1 MTRVRIRANPRCI
14 AAPRQSRGGVVLNHY
29 RSWRWLACLLLIP
42 ALLHAQDRNL
52 SVASAA
58 AKAEGQRRV
67 ALVIGN
73 GAYADSPLKNPVND
87 VRAMAASL
95 RELGFEVIVRE
106 NANLQQMDEAVRE
119 FGRRLERAH
128 AGLFY
133 YAGHGMQIKGRNFLI
148 PVGARFEHED
158 EVAYRSLDA
167 GQVLDKMDSARTQ
180 VNLMILDACRTNPF
194 HAVFRSKRQGL
205 AEMEAP
211 AGTLIA
217 FATAPGSVALD
228 GTGSNGVYTKHLLLQ
243 MKQPGQP
250 VEQAFKRVRIGVVE
264 ETRERQIPWESSS
277 LRDDFQFRPAAT
289 PASAPVAVTEAA
301 LELAFWD
308 AIKNSNRADDYAA
321 YLEQFPKGRFV
332 PLARNRQKALQKP
345 AENTVQPQPVATLTA
360 AMPPVAAP
368 ARPSATQRPPAP
380 PRPPTHAAVP
390 MASSAAAP
398 TPAPL
403 AAPATPEAAAPQFSL
418 PGAGFTAASFSS
430 DDAWLAAVD
439 RDGKLQIHNAAT
451 GAAISLFKLAQA
463 LSAVRFA
470 PDGRHIA
477 VATET
482 GETRLLELGS
492 GKEIWR
498 RKPHGGRV
506 MSLAFSPDGRYL
518 LSAAAQGDVELSSV
532 ASGASVQRL
541 QNEGLPLLE
550 ALYSPDGR
558 YIGIVLGE
566 GKSQVVK
573 VIEVGSGRQQLL
585 VAAAA
590 ASFSV
595 NGRYLLA
602 AAGGHTPTLFD
613 IASGEELR
621 RFARY
626 PLTIFAGAYAE
637 SGQFVATVDA
647 EGRGQMLDTR
657 DGRPV
662 GSVRGP
668 RVQPRAAAFSA
679 DVGRFAVIDGEG
691 RVAVYRFQEKS

>member
-1 MTRVRIRANPRCI
+1 M
-14 AAPRQSRGGVVLNHY
+14 
-29 RSWRWLACLLLIP
+29 LLVP
-42 ALLHAQDRNL
+42 ALLHAQERNIAI
-52 SVASAA
+52 ASAGI
-58 AKAEGQRRV
+58 KAEGPRRV

-87 VRAMAASL
+87 ARAMATSL

-106 NANLQQMDEAVRE
+106 DANLQQMDDAVRE

-205 AEMEAP
+205 AEMDAP

-217 FATAPGSVALD
+217 FATAPGAVALD

-250 VEQAFKRVRIGVVE
+250 VEQVFKRVRIGVVE

-277 LRDDFQFRPAAT
+277 LRDDFQFRPGAA
-289 PASAPVAVTEAA
+289 PAPAPVAVTEAA
-301 LELAFWD
+301 LELAFWE
-308 AIKNSNRADDYAA
+308 AIKGSSRADDYAA

-345 AENTVQPQPVATLTA
+345 VENTVQPPPVAT
-360 AMPPVAAP
+360 PPAAAP
-368 ARPSATQRPPAP
+368 VRPAAAQRPPTP
-380 PRPPTHAAVP
+380 PQPPAHT
-390 MASSAAAP
+390 AAP
-398 TPAPL
+398 MMAASIAGALTPVPL
-403 AAPATPEAAAPQFSL
+403 AAPAATSSDVAAPHFSL
-418 PGAGFTAASFSS
+418 PGTGFTAASFSS

-439 RDGKLQIHNAAT
+439 RDGKLQIHHAAT
-451 GAAISLFKLAQA
+451 GAAKSAFKLAQA

-477 VATET
+477 VATES

-498 RKPHGGRV
+498 RKPHAGRV

-518 LSAAAQGDVELSSV
+518 LSAATQGDVELSSV
-532 ASGASVQRL
+532 ATGAAVQRL
-541 QNEGLPLLE
+541 QNDGLPLLE

-573 VIEVGSGRQQLL
+573 VVEIGSGRQQLL

-621 RFARY
+621 RFPRY

-662 GSVRGP
+662 SSVRGP

>member
-1 MTRVRIRANPRCI
+1 M
-14 AAPRQSRGGVVLNHY
+14 
-29 RSWRWLACLLLIP
+29 
-42 ALLHAQDRNL
+42 LHAQERNIG
-52 SVASAA
+52 VAASGI
-58 AKAEGQRRV
+58 KAEGPRRV

-87 VRAMAASL
+87 ARAMATSL

-106 NANLQQMDEAVRE
+106 DANLQQMDDAVRE

-167 GQVLDKMDSARTQ
+167 GQVLDKMDSAKTQ
-180 VNLMILDACRTNPF
+180 VNLMILDACRNNPF

-205 AEMEAP
+205 AEMDAP

-228 GTGSNGVYTKHLLLQ
+228 GAGSNGVYTKHLLLQ
-243 MKQPGQP
+243 MKQAGLP

-264 ETRERQIPWESSS
+264 ETGERQIPWESSS
-277 LRDDFQFRPAAT
+277 LRDDFQFRPA
-289 PASAPVAVTEAA
+289 PAQAPAPVAVTEAA

-308 AIKNSNRADDYAA
+308 AIKSSSRADDYAA
-321 YLEQFPKGRFV
+321 YLEQFPRGRFV

-345 AENTVQPQPVATLTA
+345 VEPASRP
-360 AMPPVAAP
+360 PPVAALTKP
-368 ARPSATQRPPAP
+368 SAAARPPSAALPPAP
-380 PRPPTHAAVP
+380 AAV
-390 MASSAAAP
+390 SVTAP
-398 TPAPL
+398 ATD
-403 AAPATPEAAAPQFSL
+403 APATPHFSL

-430 DDAWLAAVD
+430 DDAWLAAVG
-439 RDGKLQIHNAAT
+439 RDGRLLIHNAAT
-451 GAAISLFKLAQA
+451 GAAKSVVNLAQP

-477 VATET
+477 VATES
-482 GETRLLELGS
+482 GETRLLEIGS

-498 RKPHGGRV
+498 RKPHAGRV

-518 LSAAAQGDVELSSV
+518 LSAATQGDVELSSV
-532 ASGASVQRL
+532 VTGATVQRL

-558 YIGIVLGE
+558 YLAIVLGE

-573 VIEVGSGRQQLL
+573 VVEVGSGRQQLL

-621 RFARY
+621 RFPRY

-662 GSVRGP
+662 SSVRGP
-668 RVQPRAAAFSA
+668 HVQPRAAAFSA
-679 DVGRFAVIDGEG
+679 DVGRFAVIDAEG
-691 RVAVYRFQEKS
+691 RIAVYRFQEKS

>member
-1 MTRVRIRANPRCI
+1 MA
-14 AAPRQSRGGVVLNHY
+14 LNFI
-29 RSWRWLACLLLIP
+29 RSWRWLACLLLLVP
-42 ALLHAQDRNL
+42 TLLQAQERNL
-52 SVASAA
+52 GIAASATG
-58 AKAEGQRRV
+58 AKPDGQRRV
-67 ALVIGN
+67 ALVVGN
-73 GAYADSPLKNPVND
+73 GAYAESPLKNPVND
-87 VRAMAASL
+87 ARAMAASL
-95 RELGFEVIVRE
+95 RELGFDVIAKE

-128 AGLFY
+128 VGLFY

-148 PVGARFEHED
+148 PVGANFEHED

-167 GQVLDKMDSARTQ
+167 GQVLDKMDSAKTQ

-194 HAVFRSKRQGL
+194 HTVFRSKRQGL

-217 FATAPGSVALD
+217 FATAPGAVALD
-228 GTGSNGVYTKHLLLQ
+228 GAGTNGVYTKHLLRQ
-243 MKQPGQP
+243 MNERGQP

-277 LRDDFQFRPAAT
+277 LRDDFQFRPA
-289 PASAPVAVTEAA
+289 PAPAAVAATEAA
-301 LELAFWD
+301 LELAFWE
-308 AIKNSNRADDYAA
+308 AIKNSSRADDYAA

-332 PLARNRQKALQKP
+332 PLARNRQKEFQK
-345 AENTVQPQPVATLTA
+345 T
-360 AMPPVAAP
+360 AAP
-368 ARPSATQRPPAP
+368 AAPAVAAVAVAVAASSRPSVPAAAPAP
-380 PRPPTHAAVP
+380 PATAAKPPVPPRPLALAAPPP
-390 MASSAAAP
+390 MP
-398 TPAPL
+398 TPA
-403 AAPATPEAAAPQFSL
+403 AATAASDGTVTPTFSL
-418 PGAGFTAASFSS
+418 PGSGFAAASFSA
-430 DDAWLAAVD
+430 DDAWLAVVG
-439 RDGKLQIHNAAT
+439 RDGRLQIHNATT
-451 GAAISLFKLAQA
+451 GAQRSSFNLAQA

-477 VATET
+477 VATES
-482 GETRLLELGS
+482 GETRLIEISS
-492 GKEIWR
+492 GKEVWR

-518 LSAAAQGDVELSSV
+518 LSAAAQGDVELSAV
-532 ASGASVQRL
+532 AGGASVQRVK
-541 QNEGLPLLE
+541 NDGLPLLE

-558 YIGIVLGE
+558 YIAMVLGE
-566 GKSQVVK
+566 GRSQVVK
-573 VIEVGSGRQQLL
+573 VVEVGSGRQQLA

-626 PLTIFAGAYAE
+626 PLNIFAGAYAE
-637 SGQFVATVDA
+637 SGQFVATVDSD
-647 EGRGQMLDTR
+647 GRGQMLDTR
-657 DGRPV
+657 DGRAV

-668 RVQPRAAAFSA
+668 RVAPRAAAFSS
-679 DVGRFAVIDGEG
+679 DVGRYAVIDAEG

>member
-1 MTRVRIRANPRCI
+1 MG
-14 AAPRQSRGGVVLNHY
+14 RGFALDQF
-29 RSWRWLACLLLIP
+29 RSWRRFACLLLLVP
-42 ALLHAQDRNL
+42 TLLQAQERNL
-52 SVASAA
+52 SIAA
-58 AKAEGQRRV
+58 TGKAEGQRRV

-73 GAYADSPLKNPVND
+73 GAYADSPLKNPLND
-87 VRAMAASL
+87 ARAMAASL
-95 RELGFEVIVRE
+95 RELGFEVIARE

-148 PVGARFEHED
+148 PVGAHFEHED

-167 GQVLDKMDSARTQ
+167 GQVLDKMDSAKTQ
-180 VNLMILDACRTNPF
+180 VNLVILDACRSNPF
-194 HAVFRSKRQGL
+194 HRVFRARRQGL

-228 GTGSNGVYTKHLLLQ
+228 GEGRHGVYTKHLL
-243 MKQPGQP
+243 KQINERGQP
-250 VEQAFKRVRIGVVE
+250 VEQVFKRVRIGVVE

-277 LRDDFQFRPAAT
+277 LRDDFQFRPAAA
-289 PASAPVAVTEAA
+289 PAPAATAATEAA

-308 AIKNSNRADDYAA
+308 AIKNSSRADDYAA

-345 AENTVQPQPVATLTA
+345 DAASRPPAVAASPAASPVAV
-360 AMPPVAAP
+360 PPKPVVAQRPAPP
-368 ARPSATQRPPAP
+368 ARPSAPAAMPMSAASAAPLPAP
-380 PRPPTHAAVP
+380 PA
-390 MASSAAAP
+390 AAAP
-398 TPAPL
+398 SATASPV
-403 AAPATPEAAAPQFSL
+403 AAPYFSL
-418 PGAGFTAASFSS
+418 PGAGFTAASFSP
-430 DDAWLAAVD
+430 DNAWLAAVG
-439 RDGKLQIHNAAT
+439 RDGQVRIHNAAT
-451 GAAISLFKLAQA
+451 GAAKSAVNLAEP

-477 VATET
+477 VATES

-492 GKEIWR
+492 GKELWR

-518 LSAAAQGDVELSSV
+518 LSAAAQGDVELSGV
-532 ASGASVQRL
+532 ANGASVQRL
-541 QNEGLPLLE
+541 QNEGLPLIE

-558 YIGIVLGE
+558 YIAVVLGE

-573 VIEVGSGRQQLL
+573 VVEVGSGRQQLL

-637 SGQFVATVDA
+637 SGEFVATVDA
-647 EGRGQMLDTR
+647 DGQGQMLDTR
-657 DGRPV
+657 DGRPM

-679 DVGRFAVIDGEG
+679 DVGRFAVIDAEG

>member
-1 MTRVRIRANPRCI
+1 
-14 AAPRQSRGGVVLNHY
+14 
-29 RSWRWLACLLLIP
+29 
-42 ALLHAQDRNL
+42 
-52 SVASAA
+52 
-58 AKAEGQRRV
+58 
-67 ALVIGN
+67 
-73 GAYADSPLKNPVND
+73 
-87 VRAMAASL
+87 MAASL

-106 NANLQQMDEAVRE
+106 NANLQQMDDAVRE

-133 YAGHGMQIKGRNFLI
+133 FAGHGMQIKGRNFLI
-148 PVGARFEHED
+148 PVEAKFEHED

-167 GQVLDKMDSARTQ
+167 GQVLDKMDSAKTQ
-180 VNLMILDACRTNPF
+180 VNLMILDACRNNPF
-194 HAVFRSKRQGL
+194 HRVFRAKRQGL

-228 GTGSNGVYTKHLLLQ
+228 GTGNNGVYTKHLLLQ

-250 VEQAFKRVRIGVVE
+250 VEQAFKQVRIGVVE

-277 LRDDFQFRPAAT
+277 LRDDFQFRPATT
-289 PASAPVAVTEAA
+289 PAPAPVAVTEAA

-332 PLARNRQKALQKP
+332 ALARNRQKALQKP
-345 AENTVQPQPVATLTA
+345 GENTVQPPVATLTVA
-360 AMPPVAAP
+360 TPPATRPTAAAP
-368 ARPSATQRPPAP
+368 ARPSAAPRPTP
-380 PRPPTHAAVP
+380 PRPPAHAGMATAASIAGPLPVPPAAAV
-390 MASSAAAP
+390 AS
-398 TPAPL
+398 TD
-403 AAPATPEAAAPQFSL
+403 TAAPQFSL
-418 PGAGFTAASFSS
+418 AGAGFTAASFSA
-430 DDAWLAAVD
+430 DDAWLAAVN
-439 RDGKLQIHNAAT
+439 RDGQVQIHHAAT
-451 GAAISLFKLAQA
+451 GAAKSTFNLAQA

-470 PDGRHIA
+470 PDGRHLA
-477 VATET
+477 VATES
-482 GETRLLELGS
+482 GETRLLDIGS
-492 GKEIWR
+492 GKELWR
-498 RKPHGGRV
+498 RKPHDGRV

-532 ASGASVQRL
+532 ASGTSVQRL
-541 QNEGLPLLE
+541 KNEGLPLLE

-558 YIGIVLGE
+558 YIAVVLGE

-573 VIEVGSGRQQLL
+573 VVEVGSGRQQLL

-657 DGRPV
+657 DGRAV

-668 RVQPRAAAFSA
+668 RVLPRAAAFSA
-679 DVGRFAVIDGEG
+679 DVGRFAVIDAEG

>member
-1 MTRVRIRANPRCI
+1 M
-14 AAPRQSRGGVVLNHY
+14 
-29 RSWRWLACLLLIP
+29 
-42 ALLHAQDRNL
+42 
-52 SVASAA
+52 
-58 AKAEGQRRV
+58 
-67 ALVIGN
+67 IGN

-87 VRAMAASL
+87 ARAMATSL

-106 NANLQQMDEAVRE
+106 NANLQQMDDAVRE

-148 PVGARFEHED
+148 PVGANFQHED

-167 GQVLDKMDSARTQ
+167 GQVLDKMDSAKTQ
-180 VNLMILDACRTNPF
+180 VNLMILDACRNNPF

-228 GTGSNGVYTKHLLLQ
+228 GEGSNGVYTKHLLLQ

-264 ETRERQIPWESSS
+264 ETRQRQIPWESSS
-277 LRDDFQFRPAAT
+277 LRDDFQFRPAQAPA
-289 PASAPVAVTEAA
+289 PASVAVTEAA

-308 AIKNSNRADDYAA
+308 AIKSSSRADDYAA

-345 AENTVQPQPVATLTA
+345 VENTVQPPPV
-360 AMPPVAAP
+360 AMPPLAAP
-368 ARPSATQRPPAP
+368 TRPSATQRPPAA
-380 PRPPTHAAVP
+380 PRPSAHIGVP
-390 MASSAAAP
+390 MATQA
-398 TPAPL
+398 TAPL
-403 AAPATPEAAAPQFSL
+403 AAPAVASSDTAAPYFSL

-439 RDGKLQIHNAAT
+439 RDGKLQIHHAAT
-451 GAAISLFKLAQA
+451 GAAKSLFNLAQA

-477 VATET
+477 VGTES

-492 GKEIWR
+492 GKELWR
-498 RKPHGGRV
+498 RKPHAGRV

-518 LSAAAQGDVELSSV
+518 LSAATQGDVELSSV
-532 ASGASVQRL
+532 ATGASVQRL

-573 VIEVGSGRQQLL
+573 VVEIGSGRQQLL

-621 RFARY
+621 RFPRY

-657 DGRPV
+657 DGRPIS
-662 GSVRGP
+662 SVRGP

-679 DVGRFAVIDGEG
+679 DVGRFAVIDAEG
-691 RVAVYRFQEKS
+691 RIAVYRFQEKS

>member
-1 MTRVRIRANPRCI
+1 M
-14 AAPRQSRGGVVLNHY
+14 VVT
-29 RSWRWLACLLLIP
+29 LIQ
-42 ALLHAQDRNL
+42 AQERNL
-52 SVASAA
+52 ALAGPSV
-58 AKAEGQRRV
+58 KADGQRRV

-73 GAYADSPLKNPVND
+73 GAYADSPLRNPVND
-87 VRAMAASL
+87 ARAMALAL
-95 RELGFEVIVRE
+95 RELGFEVIAKE

-148 PVGARFEHED
+148 PVGANFEHED

-167 GQVLDKMDSARTQ
+167 GQVLDKMDSAKTQ
-180 VNLMILDACRTNPF
+180 VNLMILDACRNNPF
-194 HAVFRSKRQGL
+194 HRVFRAKRQGL

-217 FATAPGSVALD
+217 FATAPGSVASD
-228 GTGSNGVYTKHLLLQ
+228 GEGKHGVYTKHLLKQ
-243 MKQPGQP
+243 MNELGQP

-277 LRDDFQFRPAAT
+277 LRDDFQFRPAPT
-289 PASAPVAVTEAA
+289 PVAGVVTEAA
-301 LELAFWD
+301 LELAFWE
-308 AIKNSNRADDYAA
+308 AIKNSTRADDYAA
-321 YLEQFPKGRFV
+321 YLEQFPKGRFL
-332 PLARNRQKALQKP
+332 PLARNRQKDLQKP
-345 AENTVQPQPVATLTA
+345 TGPAPTVA
-360 AMPPVAAP
+360 APVAA
-368 ARPSATQRPPAP
+368 AASAE
-380 PRPPTHAAVP
+380 
-390 MASSAAAP
+390 SG
-398 TPAPL
+398 
-403 AAPATPEAAAPQFSL
+403 ATPYFSL
-418 PGAGFTAASFSS
+418 PGSGHAAASFSS
-430 DDAWLAAVD
+430 DDAWLAVVG
-439 RDGKLQIHNAAT
+439 RDGLQIHNAAT
-451 GAAISLFKLAQA
+451 GAPQRSFSLAQA

-482 GETRLLELGS
+482 GETRLMELGS

-498 RKPHGGRV
+498 RQPHGGRV
-506 MSLAFSPDGRYL
+506 TSLAFSPDGRYL
-518 LSAAAQGDVELSSV
+518 LSAAAQGDIELATV
-532 ASGASVQRL
+532 ADGATVQRL
-541 QNEGLPLLE
+541 RNEGLPTIE

-558 YIGIVLGE
+558 YIAVVLGE
-566 GKSQVVK
+566 GRSQVVK
-573 VIEVGSGRQQLL
+573 VIEVGSGRQMLA

-613 IASGEELR
+613 ISSGQELR
-621 RFARY
+621 RFPRY
-626 PLTIFAGAYAE
+626 PLNIFAGAYAE

-647 EGRGQMLDTR
+647 EGRGQLLDTR

-662 GSVRGP
+662 GRVRGP
-668 RVQPRAAAFSA
+668 RVQPRAAAFSS

-691 RVAVYRFQEKS
+691 RIAVYRFEEKS

>member
-1 MTRVRIRANPRCI
+1 V
-14 AAPRQSRGGVVLNHY
+14 
-29 RSWRWLACLLLIP
+29 LIP
-42 ALLHAQDRNL
+42 ALLHAQERNIA
-52 SVASAA
+52 VAASGV
-58 AKAEGQRRV
+58 KAEGPRRV

-87 VRAMAASL
+87 ARAMATSL

-106 NANLQQMDEAVRE
+106 DANLQQMDDAVRE

-167 GQVLDKMDSARTQ
+167 GQVLDKMDSAKTQ
-180 VNLMILDACRTNPF
+180 VNLMILDACRNNPF

-228 GTGSNGVYTKHLLLQ
+228 GAGSNGVYTKHLLLQ

-250 VEQAFKRVRIGVVE
+250 VEQAFKQVRIGVVE

-277 LRDDFQFRPAAT
+277 LRDDFQFRPA
-289 PASAPVAVTEAA
+289 PAQAPAPVAVTEAA

-308 AIKNSNRADDYAA
+308 AIKSSSRADDYAA

-345 AENTVQPQPVATLTA
+345 AEPASRP
-360 AMPPVAAP
+360 PPVAALTKP
-368 ARPSATQRPPAP
+368 SAAARPPTAALPPAP
-380 PRPPTHAAVP
+380 AAV
-390 MASSAAAP
+390 SV
-398 TPAPL
+398 T
-403 AAPATPEAAAPQFSL
+403 APATDTPATPHFSL
-418 PGAGFTAASFSS
+418 PGAGFTAASFSA
-430 DDAWLAAVD
+430 DDAWLAAVG
-439 RDGKLQIHNAAT
+439 RDGRLLIHNAAT
-451 GAAISLFKLAQA
+451 GAAKSVVNLAQP

-477 VATET
+477 VATES
-482 GETRLLELGS
+482 GETRLLEIGS
-492 GKEIWR
+492 GKEVWR
-498 RKPHGGRV
+498 RKPHAGRV

-518 LSAAAQGDVELSSV
+518 LSAATQGDVELSSV
-532 ASGASVQRL
+532 TTGASVQRL
-541 QNEGLPLLE
+541 KNEGLPLLE

-558 YIGIVLGE
+558 YLAVVLGE

-621 RFARY
+621 RFPRY

-662 GSVRGP
+662 SSVRGP

-679 DVGRFAVIDGEG
+679 DVGRFAVIDAEG
-691 RVAVYRFQEKS
+691 RIAVYRFQEKS

>member
-1 MTRVRIRANPRCI
+1 
-14 AAPRQSRGGVVLNHY
+14 
-29 RSWRWLACLLLIP
+29 
-42 ALLHAQDRNL
+42 
-52 SVASAA
+52 
-58 AKAEGQRRV
+58 
-67 ALVIGN
+67 
-73 GAYADSPLKNPVND
+73 
-87 VRAMAASL
+87 MAASL
-95 RELGFEVIVRE
+95 RELGFDVISRE

-148 PVGARFEHED
+148 PVGAHFEHED

-167 GQVLDKMDSARTQ
+167 GQVLDKMDSAKTQ
-180 VNLMILDACRTNPF
+180 VNLVILDACRSNPF
-194 HAVFRSKRQGL
+194 HRVFRARRQGL

-228 GTGSNGVYTKHLLLQ
+228 GEGTHGVYTKHLLKQ
-243 MKQPGQP
+243 MNERGQP
-250 VEQAFKRVRIGVVE
+250 VEQVFKRVRIGVVE

-277 LRDDFQFRPAAT
+277 LRDDFQFRPAA
-289 PASAPVAVTEAA
+289 PVAAAPVAVTEAA
-301 LELAFWD
+301 LELAFWN
-308 AIKNSNRADDYAA
+308 AIKDSKRADDYSA
-321 YLEQFPKGRFV
+321 YLEQFPMGRFV
-332 PLARNRQKALQKP
+332 ALARNRQKALQKP
-345 AENTVQPQPVATLTA
+345 EAAPQR
-360 AMPPVAAP
+360 PPVASMVAPTITASSNTSSVAGAIKPLQAQHAAQHP
-368 ARPSATQRPPAP
+368 ARPLPPGSISAGMSASAQP
-380 PRPPTHAAVP
+380 HA
-390 MASSAAAP
+390 S
-398 TPAPL
+398 APL
-403 AAPATPEAAAPQFSL
+403 AAGAASQFSL
-418 PGAGFTAASFSS
+418 SGAGFTAVSFSP
-430 DDAWLAAVD
+430 DDTRLAVVG
-439 RDGKLQIHNAAT
+439 RDGQARIINVAS
-451 GAAISLFKLAQA
+451 GAETRRFNLAQP
-463 LSAVRFA
+463 LTAVRFA
-470 PDGRHIA
+470 PDGRHLA
-477 VATET
+477 VAAES
-482 GETRLLELGS
+482 GETRLIDIGS
-492 GKEIWR
+492 GRELWR
-498 RKPHGGRV
+498 RKPHDGRV

-541 QNEGLPLLE
+541 KNEGLPLLE

-558 YIGIVLGE
+558 YIAVVLGE

-573 VIEVGSGRQQLL
+573 VVEVGSGRQQLL

-637 SGQFVATVDA
+637 SGEFVATVDA
-647 EGRGQMLDTR
+647 EGRGQKLDTR

-662 GSVRGP
+662 GSVQGP

-679 DVGRFAVIDGEG
+679 DVGRFAVIDAEG
-691 RVAVYRFQEKS
+691 RVAVFRFQEKS

>member
-1 MTRVRIRANPRCI
+1 
-14 AAPRQSRGGVVLNHY
+14 VL
-29 RSWRWLACLLLIP
+29 LVP
-42 ALLHAQDRNL
+42 ALLHAQERNIA
-52 SVASAA
+52 VASPGV
-58 AKAEGQRRV
+58 KAEGPRRV

-87 VRAMAASL
+87 ARAMATSL

-106 NANLQQMDEAVRE
+106 DANLQQMDDAVRE

-194 HAVFRSKRQGL
+194 HAVFRSRRQGL

-277 LRDDFQFRPAAT
+277 LRDDFQFRPGAA
-289 PASAPVAVTEAA
+289 PAPAPVAVTEAA

-308 AIKNSNRADDYAA
+308 AIKGSSRADDYAA

-345 AENTVQPQPVATLTA
+345 AENTVQPPPVAA
-360 AMPPVAAP
+360 PPVAAP
-368 ARPSATQRPPAP
+368 ARPVAAQRPLTP
-380 PRPPTHAAVP
+380 PRPSAHAAVA
-390 MASSAAAP
+390 MASSAAAL

-403 AAPATPEAAAPQFSL
+403 AAPASSAAAAPQFSL

-439 RDGKLQIHNAAT
+439 RDGKLQIYHAAT
-451 GAAISLFKLAQA
+451 GTAKSLFNLAQP

-477 VATET
+477 VATES

-492 GKEIWR
+492 GKELWR
-498 RKPHGGRV
+498 RTPHAGRV

-532 ASGASVQRL
+532 ASGASMQRL

-558 YIGIVLGE
+558 YIAMVLGE

-637 SGQFVATVDA
+637 SGRFVATVDA

-662 GSVRGP
+662 SNVRGP

-691 RVAVYRFQEKS
+691 RIAVYRFQEKS

>member
-1 MTRVRIRANPRCI
+1 
-14 AAPRQSRGGVVLNHY
+14 
-29 RSWRWLACLLLIP
+29 
-42 ALLHAQDRNL
+42 
-52 SVASAA
+52 
-58 AKAEGQRRV
+58 
-67 ALVIGN
+67 VIGN

-87 VRAMAASL
+87 ARAMATSL
-95 RELGFEVIVRE
+95 HELGFEVIVRE
-106 NANLQQMDEAVRE
+106 NANLQQMDDAVRE

-148 PVGARFEHED
+148 PVGANFQHED

-167 GQVLDKMDSARTQ
+167 GQVLDKMDSAKTQ
-180 VNLMILDACRTNPF
+180 VNLMILDACRNNPF

-228 GTGSNGVYTKHLLLQ
+228 GEGSNGVYTKHLLVQ

-264 ETRERQIPWESSS
+264 ETRQRQIPWESSS
-277 LRDDFQFRPAAT
+277 LRDDFQFRPAQAPA
-289 PASAPVAVTEAA
+289 PASVAVTEAA

-308 AIKNSNRADDYAA
+308 AIKSSSRADDYAA

-345 AENTVQPQPVATLTA
+345 AENTVQPQPVA
-360 AMPPVAAP
+360 MPPLAAQAVAASI
-368 ARPSATQRPPAP
+368 RPSATQRPPSA
-380 PRPPTHAAVP
+380 PRPSAHIGVP
-390 MASSAAAP
+390 LATQA
-398 TPAPL
+398 TAPL
-403 AAPATPEAAAPQFSL
+403 AAPTVASSDTAAPHFSL
-418 PGAGFTAASFSS
+418 PGAGFTAAGFSS

-439 RDGKLQIHNAAT
+439 RDGKLQIHHAAT
-451 GAAISLFKLAQA
+451 GAAKSVFYLAQA

-477 VATET
+477 VATES
-482 GETRLLELGS
+482 GEMRLLELGS
-492 GKEIWR
+492 GKELWR
-498 RKPHGGRV
+498 RKPHAGRV

-518 LSAAAQGDVELSSV
+518 LSAATQGDVELSSV
-532 ASGASVQRL
+532 ATGASVQRL

-573 VIEVGSGRQQLL
+573 VVEIGSGRQQLL

-621 RFARY
+621 RFPRY

-657 DGRPV
+657 DGRPIS
-662 GSVRGP
+662 SVRGP
-668 RVQPRAAAFSA
+668 RVQPRAAAFSP
-679 DVGRFAVIDGEG
+679 DVKRFAVIDGEG
-691 RVAVYRFQEKS
+691 RIAVYRFQEKS